1 MTMPIAHLRVHSDY
15 SLGRG
20 ASKVD
25 ALVKRAAKFGMPAM
39 ALTDD
44 LNLHG
49 ALQLAKYAEKEGLQA
64 ITGAVIHVPV
74 GKDTLKGSVV
84 LLAQDER
91 GYANICRLVNMALRP
106 GRRQDGALDKE
117 MIVQLYGEVR
127 AGKGTTDGVIALAG
141 CGADGII
148 GKIAETLG
156 ADKGKEMLGFLARLF
171 PGRLYVEICRNGF
184 PTEAEARIERA
195 TLEAARDLQLP
206 IVGTTDV
213 WYAEPARHGAFE
225 ILQAVVEGER
235 GAITFDD
242 EGGIF
247 PSSRRY
253 DLCSPETFCHLFSD
267 LPEAIAHT
275 LVVAQRCAFVAKGR
289 KPILPSF
296 ESPSGL
302 SENEEIK
309 LQSEAGLRDR
319 LDALEMPEAQ
329 RGQYRD
335 RLAFELSVIEK
346 MGFSGYFLI
355 VSDFIKW
362 AKSQD
367 IPVGPGRGSGA
378 GSVAAWALSITDLDP
393 IRFGLLF
400 ERFLNPDRVSM
411 PDFDVDFC
419 QTRRE
424 EVIAYVR
431 QRYGD
436 ERVSQIV
443 TFSEIKSKTAIKDA
457 ARVVK
462 HAVAGGLGQLQ
473 INELSQIIPKSKD
486 KPTDD
491 EKLKVAYEIA
501 AEFRE
506 RVDASPAATAVFKAA
521 TQIEGL
527 YRNSSAH
534 AAGVI
539 IAGDVLT
546 NLAPIGFDP
555 KSGMPVAQFNMK
567 DVETVG
573 LVKFDF
579 LGLKTLTVI
588 EEAVKNVEATTG
600 KRLDI
605 ARLRLDD
612 KATFE
617 MLSKGLGTGVFQLE
631 SAGMKKV
638 LKDLKPT
645 VFEDLIAVVSLYR
658 PGPMDLIP
666 NYVDCKNNGT
676 EPDYPEPREL
686 TEPVLKETFGIMVYQ
701 EQVMSVAR
709 AVAGYS
715 LGQADLLR
723 RAMGKKIKAEMD
735 AQKAGFVEGAVAN
748 GVAAK
753 TAGNLFD
760 LIAKFADYGFNKSH
774 AAAYALLTYQTAWL
788 KCHYPVEFFSALMT
802 YENQIATMDLVKQDM
817 DAFKITLLP
826 PCVNA
831 SEGRF
836 KPERLPDGG
845 LCVRFGLR
853 AVKSISERVDDM
865 VAERAKA
872 GPFASLEDF
881 HARVGKLFNAG
892 AIDKLAECGAFD
904 GLVSVR
910 NRHRAA
916 EIVKFLAKND
926 KSLGGDDLFGG
937 EAKIVIPKS
946 VDEVVEWHDY
956 ERREFDS
963 VGFYFR
969 QHPLD
974 KYLPELIER
983 GVRRRSSIVEYMA
996 SRRMNTWEGRKICGM
1011 VEAIERKTSKRGN
1024 SYLSVMLAERDD
1036 RYWVS
1041 VYDSHFHD
1049 MSALLTMLD
1058 TAKKERTPI
1067 VAVVRLG
1074 VGQHPGSYY
1083 LSSNEIC
1090 EAQAFIDRIAIPK
1103 TLKVLISPQR
1113 AFSQVAALKE
1123 CAEVAPRIVEIE
1135 GIPVAERSDA
1145 LKKELGNL
1153 LGVVVEILLDRMH
1166 GVLER
1171 VGVRDDEAGD
1181 AIETT
1186 LSMDLGERIVR
1197 MDIPSKV
1204 GRYRLSDTAIGSIKA
1219 MEGVLNVE
1227 HVRPQAA

>member
-49 ALQLAKYAEKEGLQA
+49 ALQIAKYAEKEGLQA
-64 ITGAVIHVPV
+64 ITGATIHIPV
-74 GKDTLKGSVV
+74 GKDGLKGSMI
-84 LLAQDER
+84 LLAQDDR

-106 GRRQDGALDKE
+106 GRRHEGVLDGD
-117 MIVQLYGEVR
+117 MIGEVFKEVR
-127 AGKGTTDGVIALAG
+127 AGKGSTDGIVALAG
-141 CGADGII
+141 CGADGVV
-148 GKIAETLG
+148 GRIASALG
-156 ADKGKEMLGFLARLF
+156 ADKAKEMLGFLARLF
-171 PGRLYVEICRNGF
+171 PGRLYVEICRNGY
-184 PTEAEARIERA
+184 PTEPEAKAERA
-195 TLEAARDLQLP
+195 TLEAARDLNLP
-206 IVGTTDV
+206 IVGTCDV
-213 WYAEPARHGAFE
+213 WYADPGRHEAYE
-225 ILQAVVEGER
+225 ILKAVADGER
-235 GAITFDD
+235 GAVTFDD
-242 EGGIF
+242 EGGVF
-247 PSSRRY
+247 PSPRRY
-253 DLCSPETFCHLFSD
+253 DLCSPDTFCHLFED
-267 LPEAIAHT
+267 LPEAVAHT

-302 SENEEIK
+302 SEDQEIK
-309 LQSEAGLRDR
+309 LQSESGLEMR
-319 LDALEMPEAQ
+319 LDALELDEGS
-329 RGQYRD
+329 RGPYRE
-335 RLAFELSVIEK
+335 RLAFELGVIAK

-362 AKSQD
+362 AKSQS

-378 GSVAAWALSITDLDP
+378 GSVAAWALAITDLDP

-424 EVIAYVR
+424 EVIEYVR
-431 QRYGD
+431 GRYGD

-462 HAVAGGLGQLQ
+462 HSVAGALGQIQ
-473 INELSQIIPKSKD
+473 INELSQIIPKSKE
-486 KPTDD
+486 KPAED
-491 EKLKVAYEIA
+491 EKLAVAYDIA
-501 AEFRE
+501 SEFRE
-506 RVDASPAATAVFKAA
+506 KVDASDASRAVFNAATK
-521 TQIEGL
+521 IEGL

-588 EEAVKNVEATTG
+588 EEAVRNVEATTG

-605 ARLRLDD
+605 SRLRLDD
-612 KATFE
+612 KPTFD

-666 NYVDCKNNGT
+666 NYVNCKNHGA
-676 EPDYPEPREL
+676 EPDYPEPREH

-748 GVAAK
+748 GVPAK

-788 KCHYPVEFFSALMT
+788 KCHYPVEFFAALMT
-802 YENQIATMDLVKQDM
+802 YENVIATMDLVKQDM
-817 DAFKITLLP
+817 DAFKIALLP

-836 KPERLPDGG
+836 KPERQADGT
-845 LCVRFGLR
+845 LAVRFGLR
-853 AVKSISERVDDM
+853 AVKSISDRVEEM
-865 VAERAKA
+865 VAEREKG
-872 GPFASLEDF
+872 GPFADLEGF
-881 HARVGKLFNAG
+881 QSRVGKLFNAG
-892 AIDKLAECGAFD
+892 AIDKLAESGAFD
-904 GLVSVR
+904 ALVTIR

-926 KSLGGDDLFGG
+926 KSLGGNDLFGG
-937 EAKIVIPKS
+937 EAKIVIPKAM
-946 VDEVVEWHDY
+946 DEIVEWADY

-974 KYLPELIER
+974 RYLPELIER
-983 GVRRRSSIVEYMA
+983 GIRRRASIVEYMT
-996 SRRMNTWEGRKICGM
+996 SRRMASWEGRKVCGM
-1011 VEAIERKTSKRGN
+1011 VEQIEKKTGRKGQF
-1024 SYLSVMLAERDD
+1024 YISVQISERDD

-1041 VYDSHFHD
+1041 IYESQLKD
-1049 MSALLTMLD
+1049 MSALQTMLE
-1058 TAKKERTPI
+1058 ASKVARKPV

-1074 VGQHPGSYY
+1074 MGSQGNGYY
-1083 LSSNEIC
+1083 LSANEIYD
-1090 EAQAFIDRIAIPK
+1090 AQSFIDSIVIPR
-1103 TLKVLISPQR
+1103 TLKVVIKPQH
-1113 AFSQVAALKE
+1113 AFSQFSALPRLNEISPRLREIEAIPTEERSKDQNDEMGDLLAHVAEISLERMKLVLDTRGVADEKAGDFIETLIGMDLGKE
-1123 CAEVAPRIVEIE
+1123 YVEIE
-1135 GIPVAERSDA
+1135 VPSEKRYRICDKA
-1145 LKKELGNL
+1145 
-1153 LGVVVEILLDRMH
+1153 
-1166 GVLER
+1166 
-1171 VGVRDDEAGD
+1171 
-1181 AIETT
+1181 
-1186 LSMDLGERIVR
+1186 LGEIKS
-1197 MDIPSKV
+1197 IPGLV
-1204 GRYRLSDTAIGSIKA
+1204 KA
-1219 MEGVLNVE
+1219 EYE
-1227 HVRPQAA
+1227 QRKAA